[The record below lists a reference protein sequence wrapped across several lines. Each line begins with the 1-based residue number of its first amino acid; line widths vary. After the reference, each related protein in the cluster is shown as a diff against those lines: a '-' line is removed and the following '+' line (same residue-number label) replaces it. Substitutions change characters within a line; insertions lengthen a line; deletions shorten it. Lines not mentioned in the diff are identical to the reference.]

1 MRALVMKLVRPLVVL
16 AACAASACTATT
28 DVIGRDEAPNTVPPV
43 KKQLKPLAG
52 MSELQSPFHDLLL
65 HTDYEIGTAIDGAY
79 DQLFHGDP
87 QNGDPQDQVI
97 YVPSGDGAYIYDAYH
112 DDQRTEGFG
121 LAMLFLVEYSKFR
134 EDIPARA
141 ATARDEFDN
150 LWTYAKENLRV
161 NDGSANTGYFKSK
174 CDTATDSQQCFD
186 PFGMEQFAMSLI
198 FAHDVWGDD
207 GRVDYQHDALEILD
221 VMQHKEAQNGGI
233 IDGVTDMFDSETY
246 LAFDVPKVDAAS
258 MTRPSVLMPAYYAL
272 WSEATGDPFWDSAAK
287 AAHDFFPKVAD
298 PNTGLVPLRAYF
310 DGNPVPGSDT
320 FLPEAYRALLNI
332 VLDAIWQNGSAFNV
346 PEANK
351 ILTFFSGQGIDKYGT
366 SYQLD
371 GTGVD
376 HSREP
381 SLVVVNGVTALISK
395 NPDRKEYVQ
404 AVWDMPIRTGENRYY
419 TGILQLFALLALSGK
434 MQVL

>member
-1 MRALVMKLVRPLVVL
+1 MRALVVKLVKPLVVL

-28 DVIGRDEAPNTVPPV
+28 DVIGRDDAPSTVPPV
-43 KKQLKPLAG
+43 KKQLQPLTG
-52 MSELQSPFHDLLL
+52 PSEYQNPFHDLLGQ
-65 HTDYEIGTAIDGAY
+65 TDDAIANAIDGAY
-79 DQLFHGDP
+79 DQLFHGDRDT
-87 QNGDPQDQVI
+87 QAI
-97 YVPSGDGAYIYDAYH
+97 YVPDGDGAYIYDAYH
-112 DDQRTEGFG
+112 DDKQRTEGFG
-121 LAMLFLVEYSKFR
+121 MAMLFLIEYANQRRGTAR
-134 EDIPARA
+134 E

-150 LWTYAKENLRV
+150 LWTWATENLRV
-161 NDGSANTGYFKSK
+161 NDGSANAGYFKSK
-174 CDTATDSQQCFD
+174 CDTAPDAAQQCFD

-198 FAHDVWGDD
+198 FAHDVWGDE
-207 GRVDYQHDALEILD
+207 GRIDYQHDALEILD
-221 VMQHKEAQNGGI
+221 VMQHKEAQNGGVV
-233 IDGVTDMFDSETY
+233 DGVTDMFDSETH
-246 LAFDVPKVDAAS
+246 LAFNEPKTSDAS
-258 MTRPSVLMPAYYAL
+258 MTRPSVLMPAYYSL
-272 WSEATGDPFWDSAAK
+272 WAEATGDPFWDSTAEAAR
-287 AAHDFFPKVAD
+287 DFFPQVAD

-320 FLPEAYRALLNI
+320 FLPEAYRALLNV

-371 GTGVD
+371 GTPVD

-395 NPDRKEYVQ
+395 NPDRKAYVQ
-404 AVWDMPIRTGENRYY
+404 AVWDMPIRTGDNRYY